1 MIPDPFQTAFWEIL
15 LELAVIW
22 AGVYLVFRFLQGT
35 RGAGVIRGLGILGVI
50 LMIGWLVLVNTDSFE
65 RLRLI
70 LNYFVGL
77 LAVLL
82 IVIFQPELRQAA
94 IRIGQTKI
102 LRAAQGE
109 QEATVDAIAEAV
121 EFLSRNQFGAII
133 AVERNVQLGGLLDG
147 GQHIDAAVS
156 GRLLQSIFWPSSPLH
171 DLGVV
176 IRGNRILAASVQ
188 FPLAEEGSLPAN
200 YGSRHR
206 AALGIAT
213 ESDSVV
219 VIVSE
224 ETGSVGIA
232 VDGKIEMKIG
242 PDQFR
247 ERLQELLSTTPG
259 TTADAPATASSSTAD
274 ATDTDTDLETSTET
288 TA

>member
-102 LRAAQGE
+102 LRASQSE

-121 EFLSRNQFGAII
+121 DFLSRNQFGAII

-188 FPLAEEGSLPAN
+188 FPLAEEGSMPAN

-232 VDGKIEMKIG
+232 VDGKIEMKIS
-242 PDQFR
+242 PEPFR

-259 TTADAPATASSSTAD
+259 TTADAQATASSSTAD
-274 ATDTDTDLETSTET
+274 ATETDLETSTET

>member
-102 LRAAQGE
+102 LRASQGE

-121 EFLSRNQFGAII
+121 DFLSRNQFGAII

-188 FPLAEEGSLPAN
+188 FPLAEEGSMPAN

-242 PDQFR
+242 PEQFR

-259 TTADAPATASSSTAD
+259 TTADALTTVPSS
-274 ATDTDTDLETSTET
+274 ATDTTDTDLETSTET

>member
-50 LMIGWLVLVNTDSFE
+50 LMVGWLVLVNTDSFE

-121 EFLSRNQFGAII
+121 DFLSRNQFGAII

-188 FPLAEEGSLPAN
+188 FPLAEEGSMPAN

-232 VDGKIEMKIG
+232 VDGKIEMKIS

-247 ERLQELLSTTPG
+247 VRLQELLSTTPG
-259 TTADAPATASSSTAD
+259 TTAEDAIAPSTTDGANPELDSST
-274 ATDTDTDLETSTET
+274 EST
-288 TA
+288 A

>member
-50 LMIGWLVLVNTDSFE
+50 LMIAWLVLVNTDSFD

-188 FPLAEEGSLPAN
+188 FPLAEEGSMPAS

-224 ETGSVGIA
+224 ETGNVSIA
-232 VDGKIEMKIG
+232 VDGTIELKI
-242 PDQFR
+242 PHDQFR

-259 TTADAPATASSSTAD
+259 ASVDAAPSSSSAEETA
-274 ATDTDTDLETSTET
+274 AVDLDTSTES

>member
-1 MIPDPFQTAFWEIL
+1 MIPDPFQIAFWEIL

-50 LMIGWLVLVNTDSFE
+50 LMIGGLVLVNTDSFE

-188 FPLAEEGSLPAN
+188 FPLAEEGSMPAN

-224 ETGSVGIA
+224 ETGNVGIA
-232 VDGKIEMKIG
+232 VNGKIEMKIG
-242 PDQFR
+242 PEQFR
-247 ERLQELLSTTPG
+247 DRLQELLSTTPG
-259 TTADAPATASSSTAD
+259 TTVDDAIVPPT
-274 ATDTDTDLETSTET
+274 TDETIAEMETSTET

>member
-102 LRAAQGE
+102 LRASQSK

-121 EFLSRNQFGAII
+121 DFLSRNQFGAII

-188 FPLAEEGSLPAN
+188 FPLAEEGSMPAN

-224 ETGSVGIA
+224 ETGNVGIA

-242 PDQFR
+242 PEQFR

-259 TTADAPATASSSTAD
+259 TTADALTTVPSSAAD
-274 ATDTDTDLETSTET
+274 ATDTDLETSTET

>member
-102 LRAAQGE
+102 LRASQSE

-121 EFLSRNQFGAII
+121 DFLSRNQFGAII

-188 FPLAEEGSLPAN
+188 FPLAEEGSMPAN

-242 PDQFR
+242 PEQFR

-259 TTADAPATASSSTAD
+259 TTADALTTVPSS
-274 ATDTDTDLETSTET
+274 ATDATDTDLETSTET

>member
-102 LRAAQGE
+102 LRASQGE

-121 EFLSRNQFGAII
+121 DFLSRNQFGAII

-188 FPLAEEGSLPAN
+188 FPLAEEGSMPAN

-242 PDQFR
+242 PEQFR
-247 ERLQELLSTTPG
+247 ERLQELLSTMPG
-259 TTADAPATASSSTAD
+259 TTADALTTVPSS
-274 ATDTDTDLETSTET
+274 ATDATDTDLETSTET

>member
-102 LRAAQGE
+102 LRASQGE

-121 EFLSRNQFGAII
+121 DFLSRNQFGAII

-188 FPLAEEGSLPAN
+188 FPLAEEGSMPAN

-242 PDQFR
+242 PEQFR

-259 TTADAPATASSSTAD
+259 TTADALTTVPSS
-274 ATDTDTDLETSTET
+274 ATDATDTDLETSTET

>member
-50 LMIGWLVLVNTDSFE
+50 LILLWLVLLNTESFN
-65 RLRLI
+65 RLDVIFSRFLEI
-70 LNYFVGL
+70 LAF
-77 LAVLL
+77 LL

-94 IRIGQTKI
+94 IRIGQTKF
-102 LRAAQGE
+102 LRGSRTAE
-109 QEATVDAIAEAV
+109 DTTISAIAEAAD
-121 EFLSRNQFGAII
+121 FLSRNQFGAII
-133 AVERNVQLGGLLDG
+133 AIERNVQLGGLVEG

-156 GRLLQSIFWPSSPLH
+156 ARLIQSIFWPSSPLH

-176 IRGNRILAASVQ
+176 VRNDRILAAGVQ
-188 FPLAEEGSLPAN
+188 FPLAEEGSLPSN

-206 AALGIAT
+206 AALGLAT
-213 ESDSVV
+213 ESDCVV

-224 ETGSVGIA
+224 ETGRIGIA
-232 VDGKIEMKIG
+232 VNGGFEMQMNQEELRK
-242 PDQFR
+242 
-247 ERLQELLSTTPG
+247 RLRELLSPTSAA
-259 TTADAPATASSSTAD
+259 ADVDQEQPPMV
-274 ATDTDTDLETSTET
+274 DTDPAGLEPSPSKTESTS
-288 TA
+288 